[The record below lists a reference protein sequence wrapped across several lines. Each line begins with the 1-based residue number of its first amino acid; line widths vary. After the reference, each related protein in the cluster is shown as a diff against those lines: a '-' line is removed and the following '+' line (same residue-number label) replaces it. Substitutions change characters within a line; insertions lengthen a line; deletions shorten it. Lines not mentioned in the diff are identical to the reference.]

1 MLALLLLALPALA
14 LELTGQL
21 VNSPTLNT
29 STIPLDAYVDLDFGR
44 ATAPFR
50 ADGSFTF
57 GDVAPGQHIVR
68 PMVRGY
74 TMTDLMV
81 TVGDDGAHVQAF
93 IPGKQALPV
102 SSASLE
108 FPLRV
113 GAAYAQSYYTE
124 ANAMNILEMLK
135 SPMVLMMLASGVLA
149 FAVPKMTAGMD
160 DPEFAAEMVA
170 QRKRM
175 NAASQMDWTGALASR
190 LAGEQPEGG
199 SVLPAGAA
207 VGASGGTASPGPG
220 AARTAARGGAAK
232 RGAAKR
238 R

>member
-74 TMTDLMV
+74 TMTDMV